1 MSENLPIPIP
11 LTLALVTL
19 VSVMAMAYVVVRV
32 QQHRRTMQSVTM
44 ILGSYAASDPMAST
58 YVDVGR
64 SGHLLASIGRRLT
77 TAEQRRHLQSHLD
90 YAGRPESSALEAA
103 LRTKVALAA
112 GGIAVGVLFGALAG
126 GWFWSAVPVLM
137 VAGFWLPDLLIYN
150 AGLRRTTLIQRE
162 LPDAIELLSLCVQSG
177 MGFQAAL
184 AQVATVQ
191 DGPVAQEFARVL
203 REMQLGQSRQTALES
218 LGRRSR
224 QEDLSRFVTAV
235 LQADRLG
242 IAISGILT
250 EQAAEMRS
258 KRRDRARERAQK
270 VPVKILLP
278 VIACFLPGIFIIV
291 LGPAAISLAQLM
303 GNFGD

>member
-1 MSENLPIPIP
+1 
-11 LTLALVTL
+11 
-19 VSVMAMAYVVVRV
+19 
-32 QQHRRTMQSVTM
+32 M
-44 ILGSYAASDPMAST
+44 ILNSYAVSDPGSAT
-58 YVDVGR
+58 AIELGR
-64 SGHLLASIGRRLT
+64 SGHVLAGIGRRLT
-77 TAEQRRHLQSHLD
+77 TADQRRSLQSHLD
-90 YAGRPESSALEAA
+90 YAGRPDASALDAA
-103 LRTKVALAA
+103 LRTKVLLALTGAA
-112 GGIAVGVLFGALAG
+112 IGALFGAFAG
-126 GWFWSAVPVLM
+126 AWFWLAVPVLL
-137 VAGFWLPDLLIYN
+137 VAGFWLPDLMIYN
-150 AGLRRTTLIQRE
+150 AGLRRTALIQRE

-184 AQVATVQ
+184 AQVATFQ
-191 DGPVAQEFARVL
+191 DGPVAEEFARVL

-235 LQADRLG
+235 IQADRLG

-258 KRRDRARERAQK
+258 RRRDRARERAQK

-291 LGPAAISLAQLM
+291 LGPAAISLADLM
-303 GNFGD
+303 GNFGN

>member
-1 MSENLPIPIP
+1 MSDTLPIPIP
-11 LTLALVTL
+11 LTLALLTL

-44 ILGSYAASDPMAST
+44 ILGSYATSDPLAPSF
-58 YVDVGR
+58 VDVGR
-64 SGHLLASIGRRLT
+64 PGHLLASIGRRLT
-77 TAEQRRHLQSHLD
+77 TAEQRRHLQIHLD
-90 YAGRPESSALEAA
+90 YAGRPDSSALDAA

-112 GGIAVGVLFGALAG
+112 GGMLVGVLVGALAG
-126 GWFWSAVPVLM
+126 GWLWLGAPVLLL
-137 VAGFWLPDLLIYN
+137 AGFWLPDLLIYN
-150 AGLRRTTLIQRE
+150 TGLRRTTLIQRE
-162 LPDAIELLSLCVQSG
+162 LPDAIELLSLCVHSG

-184 AQVATVQ
+184 AQVATYQ

-250 EQAAEMRS
+250 EQAAEMRA

-291 LGPAAISLAQLM
+291 LGPAAISLSRLM
-303 GNFGD
+303 GNFGN